1 MKTRT
6 FIAVVVAL
14 LVTVGILTAG
24 WIGSNAQ
31 SAAYAGRLENSYQ
44 KSFSGLVTNVNTI
57 EIYMS
62 KALVTVDNGKKQEL
76 YQNINGECSLC
87 ATNLGNLPVNH
98 ESILETT
105 RFVNQLGGFSYYL
118 SQKLKSGAVMSQADT
133 DSVNELYNWCIYVQ
147 SVINDYAKQQDGS
160 FNILNN
166 TQYGNTSTEF
176 DKMFTNTSATG
187 TEFPTLIYDGPF
199 SDSIKNK
206 QVKGLVG
213 EEILKEQAE
222 DIIKNAFKE
231 YNVKN
236 LMHTGNVDGKFAS
249 YNFSFET
256 THRKYYAT
264 VTKKGGLLLSVSST
278 GQLDQ
283 DRLSLENAETEAE
296 NFAHNLGLTD
306 MKSVWSTNL
315 GGIAYVNLV
324 PVKNNVMIYPDMIKA
339 KVSLDTGSVLGWEAQ
354 SYAYNHDNRDDF
366 EFVVAEETARQ
377 MVSAELNIVSI
388 KKCIVP
394 QEYGSEQ
401 LCYEYKCTYNNYIYY
416 VYISGKTGMEVETLR
431 VIKTSA
437 GNLLQ

>member
-6 FIAVVVAL
+6 FIAVIVAL
-14 LVTVGILTAG
+14 LVTTGVLTAG
-24 WIGSNAQ
+24 WIGSRAQ
-31 SAAYAGRLENSYQ
+31 TASYAGKLESSYQ
-44 KSFSGLVTNVNTI
+44 KSFSGLVTNINTI

-62 KALVTVDNGKKQEL
+62 KALVCVDDNKKQQL
-76 YQNINGECSLC
+76 YQNINQECSLC

-118 SQKLKSGAVMSQADT
+118 SQKLKSGDTMSDADT
-133 DSVNELYNWCIYVQ
+133 SSVGDLYNWCVYVQ
-147 SVINDYAKQQDGS
+147 TVINDFARNNDGS

-166 TQYGNTSTEF
+166 TQYGNTSTGF

-206 QVKGLVG
+206 EVKGLVG
-213 EEILKEQAE
+213 AEISPEEAEEIL
-222 DIIKNAFKE
+222 KNAFKE
-231 YNVKN
+231 YNIKN
-236 LMHTGNVDGKFAS
+236 LMHTGDVNGKFAS
-249 YNFSFET
+249 YNFTFDT

-264 VTKKGGLLLSVSST
+264 ITKKGGILLSVSST
-278 GQLDQ
+278 GQLDK
-283 DRLSLENAETEAE
+283 DILSLSDAEREAE
-296 NFAHNLGLTD
+296 SFAKNLGLDD

-315 GGIAYVNLV
+315 GGVAYVNLV

-339 KVSLDTGSVLGWEAQ
+339 KVSLDTGSILGWEAQ
-354 SYAYNHDNRDDF
+354 SFAYNHDNRDDF
-366 EFVVAEETARQ
+366 EFVIPEQTARQ
-377 MVSAELNIVSI
+377 MVAPELNIVSI

-394 QEYGSEQ
+394 EEYGVEQ
-401 LCYEYKCTYNNYIYY
+401 LCYEYKCTYNHYTYY
-416 VYISGKTGMEVETLR
+416 VYISGKTGQEVEILR
-431 VIKTSA
+431 VVKTSA